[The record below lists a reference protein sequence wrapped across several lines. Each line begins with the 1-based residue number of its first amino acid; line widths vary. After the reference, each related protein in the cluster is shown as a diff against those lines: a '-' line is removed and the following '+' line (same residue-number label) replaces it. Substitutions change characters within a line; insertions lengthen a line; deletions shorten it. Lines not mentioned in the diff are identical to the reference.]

1 MKKLLT
7 VFALAAAA
15 VTLVAGTV
23 NVAWDTY
30 VNSDGTVNTIKVY
43 AVKGTNTVFTAGNAN
58 ANVIVS
64 TAVTNNTVS
73 FVNLPA
79 GAWTFTATAATT
91 NGLESANSNVIWTN
105 VLPGSVINFR
115 FGP

>member
-1 MKKLLT
+1 MKKLFATL
-7 VFALAAAA
+7 ALAATTVA
-15 VTLVAGTV
+15 LIAGTV